1 MDLVDVGEFAFLPLA
16 DHSERWVRMCLVS
29 VGMDL
34 VDVGEFA
41 SLLAQP
47 GSDFTARV
55 FGAGE
60 LAAADELPESRR
72 TQHLA
77 ARFAA
82 KEAFVKAWSGALADG
97 APLLPETQAWAGIR
111 VRTDTYGR
119 PRIELAEPVA
129 GAVSR
134 SLGEV
139 GTSVSLSHESSVASA
154 VVVLSRPLATS
165 DPDDSRSVP

>member
-1 MDLVDVGEFAFLPLA
+1 
-16 DHSERWVRMCLVS
+16 MCLVS

-41 SLLAQP
+41 DLLAQP
-47 GSDFTARV
+47 GSDFAARV
-55 FGAGE
+55 FGAAE
-60 LAAADELPESRR
+60 LTVAAELPGSRR

-97 APLLPETQAWAGIR
+97 APLLPETQTWAGIA

-134 SLGEV
+134 SLGDV
-139 GTSVSLSHESSVASA
+139 RTSVSLSHESSVASA
-154 VVVLSRPLATS
+154 VVVLSHSQAGHDPATGAS
-165 DPDDSRSVP
+165 PR